1 MDIWQARGPPSW
13 DRRDTHVGE
22 GVAPEPGWA
31 TDWDGAAQA
40 VPDFELDQRI
50 NG

>member
-1 MDIWQARGPPSW
+1 MAIGQARGPPLGSG
-13 DRRDTHVGE
+13 RGAHVGE

-40 VPDFELDQRI
+40 APDFELDQRI